1 MRKVKIALKA
11 LHSSQQRKIFP
22 QILREAMRI
31 GTPWTDEV
39 NELIGDACGRGKW
52 LGNIT
57 TKDELNF
64 PKLWL
69 MKDSRSQH
77 ARLERTVWKTT
88 GLYKELTEPNSII
101 EVAPYITTNPRRN
114 EEIRTIFALRAG
126 ASTLRADMENRH
138 RSETSICRLCGMFD
152 ETARHVFDDCYHLT
166 RRRRTIQRRL
176 DEF

>member
-11 LHSSQQRKIFP
+11 LDSSQQGKIFP
-22 QILREAMRI
+22 QVLREAMRN

-39 NELIGDACGRGKW
+39 NEHISDVCGRGKW
-52 LGNIT
+52 LGNLT
-57 TKDELNF
+57 TDDELAF

-101 EVAPYITTNPRRN
+101 KAAPYITTNLRRN
-114 EEIRTIFALRAG
+114 EEIRTIFALRVG

-138 RSETSICRLCGMFD
+138 RSDTSICRLCGKFD
-152 ETARHVFDDCYHLT
+152 ETARHVFDDCHHLT
-166 RRRRTIQRRL
+166 HRRRTIQRRL